1 MEVADAGFISD
12 LHFID
17 GTTGGHNIRTKAF
30 KGAFKDIFHSCRKPE
45 EVRIVFL
52 GDIFDLLRTTYWLK
66 VPESERP
73 WGDINKNWKTIEA
86 HANNIMDQIVQK
98 NSHTFNIF
106 QNLTDMYHVRVK
118 LEKVYIPGN
127 HDRLCNIFD
136 SLRRK
141 VRTALGLPPD
151 TAPFQHSY
159 DDLQYGNMHGVFARH
174 GHEFDQWNYEGTTKY
189 TNADYAQVPIG
200 DPITTEL
207 VASLPYTIMNYVKQ
221 MTSPPL
227 PGQLKALKRNL
238 QEIDNVRP
246 NSAVLQWLFYQ
257 VQEKSDIRNEIN
269 LAVKDIVQNFNSLDM
284 VKRWYKRHRTLC
296 PFAPGSS
303 DMLQAAME
311 MFKWFDVGAAEY
323 IVTIFNTIKRVFGS
337 SDGIPP
343 GKGDKTLIKAAQ
355 DFLADNSA
363 YRYVAM
369 GHTHNALEAPISVTE
384 SGMDQVYFNTGT
396 WRKRYT
402 QGRSNGFVGTK
413 YLTYTIF
420 YTEKENGDQMFE
432 TWTGSLQEP

>member
-1 MEVADAGFISD
+1 MLVFISD

-17 GTTGGHNIRTKAF
+17 ETAGGHNIRTKAF
-30 KGAFKDIFHSCRKPE
+30 KGAFKDIFHYCRKPE
-45 EVRIVFL
+45 ELRIVFL

-66 VPESERP
+66 VPEAERP
-73 WGDINKNWKTIEA
+73 WGDINKNWKTVEA
-86 HANNIMDQIVQK
+86 HANNIMDKIVQK
-98 NSHTFNIF
+98 NSHTFYIF
-106 QNLTDMYHVRVK
+106 QNLTEMCRLRVK

-141 VRTALGLPPD
+141 VRAALGMPPD
-151 TAPFQHSY
+151 TAPFPHSY
-159 DDLQYGNMHGVFARH
+159 DDLQYGNRYGVFARH
-174 GHEFDQWNYEGTTKY
+174 GHEFDQWNYEGTTNY

-221 MTSPPL
+221 MASPPL
-227 PGQLKALKRNL
+227 PDQLKALKRNL

-246 NSAVLQWLFYQ
+246 NSAVMQWLFYQ

-269 LAVKDIVQNFNSLDM
+269 LAVKDITQNFNSLDM
-284 VKRWYKRHRTLC
+284 VKRWYKRHRTLY

-303 DMLQAAME
+303 DMLQAAIK
-311 MFKWFDVGAAEY
+311 MFKRLDVGAAEY
-323 IVTIFNTIKRVFGS
+323 IVTIFNTIKRAFGL
-337 SDGIPP
+337 SDGIQP
-343 GKGDKTLIKAAQ
+343 GKADKTLIKAAQ
-355 DFLADNSA
+355 DFLTDNSA

-369 GHTHNALEAPISVTE
+369 GHTHNALEVPISVTE

-402 QGRSNGFVGTK
+402 QGRSNGFIGTK

-420 YTEKENGDQMFE
+420 YTQKENRDQMFE